1 VEVEVV
7 IPAAAVAVT
16 PVVEEVAI
24 PVGEEVAI
32 PAEAEVVIPAAVNPE
47 DKAAA
52 KNTINPRPPMT
63 SSF

>member
-16 PVVEEVAI
+16 PVV
-24 PVGEEVAI
+24 EEVAI